1 MASYAILQQFFSIY
15 KGHMPFSCTSFRQ
28 LVLRLAEPV
37 SSARASR
44 NSHKNSLQRVLLRA
58 FCLLEQQSTYHNPRS
73 TVYNYLTS
81 SIHTWGR
88 SVPRPQL
95 NGVQHGFGAC
105 YFASPKMPESPA
117 PKFPGLLVLTLT
129 AHLQTAL
136 PESFGHCTIA

>member
-44 NSHKNSLQRVLLRA
+44 NSHKNALQRVLLRA

-88 SVPRPQL
+88 SVPRSQL
-95 NGVQHGFGAC
+95 NDVQHGFGAC
-105 YFASPKMPESPA
+105 YSASSKLPESPTQDC
-117 PKFPGLLVLTLT
+117 FGLLIPVLTSR
-129 AHLQTAL
+129 LQAA
-136 PESFGHCTIA
+136 FC